1 MSRAVSVTNSS
12 DSQSRRA
19 AVDAYIEEVLNKTGK
34 KITRTDIW
42 KHARYKSRTEFER
55 WERNDAKNRN
65 RTGHHRFTRVLSEK
79 PHLSE
84 LFSRKAPQ
92 GPASPRIAP
101 RQAWC
106 SILHLAGQNSRP
118 RRIKWHPQTKRPKH
132 S

>member
-55 WERNDAKNRN
+55 WERNDAKNPN
-65 RTGHHRFTRVLSEK
+65 RTAHHRFTRVLSEK
-79 PHLSE
+79 PHL
-84 LFSRKAPQ
+84 R
-92 GPASPRIAP
+92 
-101 RQAWC
+101 
-106 SILHLAGQNSRP
+106 
-118 RRIKWHPQTKRPKH
+118 
-132 S
+132 